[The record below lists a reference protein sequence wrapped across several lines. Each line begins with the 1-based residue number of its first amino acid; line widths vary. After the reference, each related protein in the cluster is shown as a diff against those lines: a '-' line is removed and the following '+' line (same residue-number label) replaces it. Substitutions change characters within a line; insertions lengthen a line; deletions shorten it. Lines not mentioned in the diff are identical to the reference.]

1 MVFRVEVK
9 ERIGEER
16 SFTQAI
22 RAALQDVPG
31 VAKGSGRQIG
41 MGGMFKILGGT
52 SKMHVQ
58 PDWSTI
64 DKRSPGYY
72 DTDKE
77 EVVGP
82 FLQFYTGVG
91 QSPLTCV
98 ATLWSHDPTGG
109 ELGLRPSG
117 EHTHC
122 FR

>member
-64 DKRSPGYY
+64 DKRSPGYVLPPSL
-72 DTDKE
+72 
-77 EVVGP
+77 VV
-82 FLQFYTGVG
+82 LQSFFSRS
-91 QSPLTCV
+91 SPLHEARMFFRLFFNLLCTP
-98 ATLWSHDPTGG
+98 H
-109 ELGLRPSG
+109 PSP
-117 EHTHC
+117 H
-122 FR
+122 

>member
-64 DKRSPGYY
+64 DKRSPGYVLPPSL
-72 DTDKE
+72 
-77 EVVGP
+77 VV
-82 FLQFYTGVG
+82 LQSFFSRSLVV
-91 QSPLTCV
+91 L
-98 ATLWSHDPTGG
+98 
-109 ELGLRPSG
+109 
-117 EHTHC
+117 
-122 FR
+122 